1 MVPWLCLPL
10 FIVSCWTVSGRR
22 RTKPSKH
29 QTSSEWSPE
38 PMRYSTIHI
47 WTATVEYSVLHLF
60 FTNLHVPIF
69 VWLGHLQKQF
79 AACVCF
85 IQKALI
91 LVKAF
96 VSFDYTCM
104 VCITTYCIFSL
115 SQMTSWVCT
124 EILSRESPSARA
136 TVIEHLINMAR
147 TCFRHND
154 MHCALSI
161 TLALKSTPIKRLTK
175 TWDSVDR
182 RVSILKKT
190 LIQNFV
196 SFTRIFHTLYVDF
209 SYLYLSLLQ
218 CKQRFEKLKDVTD
231 LQEKCRKLREQ
242 TRNVSSEANRWYY
255 SV

>member
-1 MVPWLCLPL
+1 
-10 FIVSCWTVSGRR
+10 
-22 RTKPSKH
+22 
-29 QTSSEWSPE
+29 
-38 PMRYSTIHI
+38 
-47 WTATVEYSVLHLF
+47 
-60 FTNLHVPIF
+60 
-69 VWLGHLQKQF
+69 
-79 AACVCF
+79 
-85 IQKALI
+85 
-91 LVKAF
+91 
-96 VSFDYTCM
+96 M

-242 TRNVSSEANRWYY
+242 LEM
-255 SV
+255 